1 MKKKAKH
8 SPFHIHGFLKDIKV
22 EHFKLKRKTSFKSF
36 QSKAEFKK
44 ISSAISRNLVEFMTS
59 MMARGGYE
67 THTSS
72 DVICVYS
79 DFPTAELNYVF
90 NLSVE
95 EELENMKKA
104 ISFGEAKGVPFSLLC
119 DKSHLSIKYY
129 QLFRDRKVVFEEQMA
144 LMAFDLLHELHVIED
159 TPFDLSRVTTKYELQ
174 EWSSISD
181 EAFGLDFGT
190 NYLFFS
196 KINRLL
202 SPDSTI
208 ELYLHHEGDKPVG
221 ATLLYFPK
229 HSKIAG
235 TYWWGVRKDYTHQ
248 GIGSHMVE
256 NMISISQEK
265 GYKYLVAQC
274 LDTSAGLANSIGF
287 DKYSS
292 IDAFLRQLPESK
304 KIIAREEVPQEEI
317 TQ

>member
-104 ISFGEAKGVPFSLLC
+104 ISFGEAKGVPFSLPRGC
-119 DKSHLSIKYY
+119 IAFERECKWSESGNNWCPNGRI
-129 QLFRDRKVVFEEQMA
+129 RKLA
-144 LMAFDLLHELHVIED
+144 SCLH
-159 TPFDLSRVTTKYELQ
+159 
-174 EWSSISD
+174 
-181 EAFGLDFGT
+181 
-190 NYLFFS
+190 
-196 KINRLL
+196 
-202 SPDSTI
+202 
-208 ELYLHHEGDKPVG
+208 
-221 ATLLYFPK
+221 
-229 HSKIAG
+229 
-235 TYWWGVRKDYTHQ
+235 
-248 GIGSHMVE
+248 
-256 NMISISQEK
+256 
-265 GYKYLVAQC
+265 
-274 LDTSAGLANSIGF
+274 
-287 DKYSS
+287 
-292 IDAFLRQLPESK
+292 
-304 KIIAREEVPQEEI
+304 
-317 TQ
+317 